1 MYESFI
7 VGGGG
12 GGGGGFLLQEYLN
25 HLVIHSFMRFRAEMN
40 E

>member
-1 MYESFI
+1 MNHSF
-7 VGGGG
+7 VGG

>member
-7 VGGGG
+7 V

-25 HLVIHSFMRFRAEMN
+25 HLVIHSCNSFIHFRVEMN

>member
-7 VGGGG
+7 V

-25 HLVIHSFMRFRAEMN
+25 HSVIHSCDSFMCFRAEMN